1 MKRRSILTAT
11 LVAIL
16 TAALSLAVMG
26 TAAAQTPKRGGT
38 LVFIVGGLPPSFDG
52 HAEVTFTMMH
62 PVAPNYSLLI
72 KPDPTDPAGTKMS
85 PDIAES
91 WQKSPDGLTY
101 IFRIRRGVRFHD
113 GEALTSKDL
122 LATFDKLRAP
132 PAGTVSRRKPFFQ
145 MIDSISTPDDY
156 TLVFKL
162 KYPTAAFLPVLAI
175 PFNFIYS
182 ASKLAKDMNW
192 YRRNVVGTGPFKFV
206 SYATGSSW
214 VGKRNEDYF
223 KPGLPYLD
231 GYEAI
236 FSRKLIVRVQAIRSR
251 RAFIE
256 FRGFPP
262 KDRDNLIKALGDE
275 IVVQESPW
283 NCTLRVWPNS
293 FKKPFDDIR
302 VRQAL
307 NLAIDRWAGSKFLSQ
322 IAIMKTVG
330 HAVFPGHP
338 LSLTNAELEAK
349 IPGYSRD
356 INASRAKARQ
366 LLRDAGVP
374 EGFKFVL
381 HNRAV
386 DQPYKI
392 FGTWL
397 INQWK
402 QIGLD
407 VTQAPVS
414 TSPWLA
420 ALRKNPPDYD
430 IAIGANCQTVV
441 NPTLDVS
448 TFLSGD
454 RSPSNYGH
462 YTDRVLDDL
471 YDRQLREPDQAK
483 QKDLLTQ
490 YQQRLTDQGRVI
502 FTMWWHRIIPHN
514 RRVKGWNITPSHYM
528 NQDLTEVWLDQ

>member
-16 TAALSLAVMG
+16 TAAISLAVVG

-52 HAEVTFTMMH
+52 HAEVTFTMIH

-72 KPDPTDPAGTKMS
+72 KPDPTDPERTRMR

-101 IFRIRRGVRFHD
+101 TFRIRRGVRFHD

-122 LATFDKLRAP
+122 VATFDKLRAP

-262 KDRDNLIKALGDE
+262 KDRDNLVKALGDE
-275 IVVQESPW
+275 IV
-283 NCTLRVWPNS
+283 
-293 FKKPFDDIR
+293 
-302 VRQAL
+302 
-307 NLAIDRWAGSKFLSQ
+307 
-322 IAIMKTVG
+322 
-330 HAVFPGHP
+330 
-338 LSLTNAELEAK
+338 
-349 IPGYSRD
+349 
-356 INASRAKARQ
+356 
-366 LLRDAGVP
+366 
-374 EGFKFVL
+374 
-381 HNRAV
+381 
-386 DQPYKI
+386 
-392 FGTWL
+392 
-397 INQWK
+397 
-402 QIGLD
+402 
-407 VTQAPVS
+407 
-414 TSPWLA
+414 
-420 ALRKNPPDYD
+420 
-430 IAIGANCQTVV
+430 
-441 NPTLDVS
+441 
-448 TFLSGD
+448 
-454 RSPSNYGH
+454 
-462 YTDRVLDDL
+462 
-471 YDRQLREPDQAK
+471 
-483 QKDLLTQ
+483 
-490 YQQRLTDQGRVI
+490 
-502 FTMWWHRIIPHN
+502 
-514 RRVKGWNITPSHYM
+514 
-528 NQDLTEVWLDQ
+528 